1 MKITMNIPDDIA
13 QRIQEKHPDLAR
25 HVLECVALECY
36 RSRILSEEQVR
47 RWLGFESRFEVHTLL
62 KQRGVP
68 LNYTLEDLEADRE
81 THRRLGL
88 SS

>member
-1 MKITMNIPDDIA
+1 MEIVLHIPDDIA

-25 HVLECVALECY
+25 YVLECFALECY
-36 RSRILSEEQVR
+36 RSRVLSEEQVR
-47 RWLGFESRFEVHTLL
+47 RLLGFESRFDVHALL

-88 SS
+88 